1 MMEAITQ
8 TVTVLLFSSA
18 FHSFHSMETV
28 IDLNIQFLSESVG
41 I

>member
-1 MMEAITQ
+1 MEAITQ

-28 IDLNIQFLSESVG
+28 IVDLIIQSLSESVG